1 MSLSEHAVIV
11 EGLVKIYGKDS
22 VGINNVSFTVSDR
35 EIYALVGPNGSGKT
49 TTLRIISTLIKPTSG
64 HVYVY
69 GVDVVRDPLRVRSMI
84 NYLPEEAGAYRDLTG
99 LDFMRFM
106 LSLRFSS
113 RELGEAI
120 EEAVR
125 IADLGNYLRKPVR
138 TYSKGMKRILAVSTI
153 LASKPKLLI
162 LDEPTTGLDV
172 ERSLYVRDVIRK
184 YNERYGV
191 TVLLSSHNMLEV
203 EYLSHRIGVL
213 YKGRLIAEGTPEQLK
228 KSLNALNLEEVFIKL
243 KSERGVVE

>member
-1 MSLSEHAVIV
+1 MSERAVVV
-11 EGLVKIYGKDS
+11 ENLVKVYGRDS
-22 VGINNVSFTVSDR
+22 IGVDNVSFIVNSG

-49 TTLRIISTLIKPTSG
+49 TTLRIISTLIKPTYGS
-64 HVYVY
+64 VYVF
-69 GVDVVRDPLRVRSMI
+69 GVDVVREPLRVRSMI

-99 LDFMRFM
+99 LDFMKFM

-113 RELGEAI
+113 RELGDAI
-120 EEAVR
+120 EEAVK

-138 TYSKGMKRILAVSTI
+138 TYSKGMKRILAVSTV
-153 LASKPKLLI
+153 LASRPKLLI

-172 ERSLYVRDVIRK
+172 ERSLYVRDMIRK
-184 YNERYGV
+184 YNEYYGI

-203 EYLSHRIGVL
+203 EYLSHRVGVL

-228 KSLNALNLEEVFIKL
+228 KSLRAVNLEEAFMKL
-243 KSERGVVE
+243 KMGRGVAE

>member
-1 MSLSEHAVIV
+1 MSERAVVV
-11 EGLVKIYGKDS
+11 ENLVKIYGRDS
-22 VGINNVSFTVSDR
+22 VGVENLSFTVNSG

-64 HVYVY
+64 SVYVF
-69 GVDVVRDPLRVRSMI
+69 GVDVVREPLRVRSMI

-99 LDFMRFM
+99 LDFMKFM
-106 LSLRFSS
+106 LSLRFGG
-113 RELGEAI
+113 RRLKEAV
-120 EEAVR
+120 EEASM

-138 TYSKGMKRILAVSTI
+138 TYSKGMKRILAVSTV
-153 LASKPKLLI
+153 LASKSKLLI

-172 ERSLYVRDVIRK
+172 ERSLYVRNMIRK
-184 YNERYGV
+184 YSERHGI

-213 YKGRLIAEGTPEQLK
+213 YKGKLIAEGTPEQLK
-228 KSLNALNLEEVFIKL
+228 KSLNALNLEEVFMRL
-243 KSERGVVE
+243 KTERGAAE